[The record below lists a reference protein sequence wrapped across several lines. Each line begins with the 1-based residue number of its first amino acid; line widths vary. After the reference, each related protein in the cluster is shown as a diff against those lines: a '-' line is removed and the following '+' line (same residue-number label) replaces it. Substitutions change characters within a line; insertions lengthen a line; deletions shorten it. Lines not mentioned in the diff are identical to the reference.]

1 MKKILSTLALAALL
15 AGCSSA
21 PAATE
26 STPSTAAPA
35 ATGETTSEVSEA
47 AALPAPRDT
56 SKMYTPGEGEEET
69 NCTEN
74 TYSTACSSIDQTN
87 LVDYLGRDDVMYIDL
102 RDYSDY
108 SKKHLRNFECVP
120 YFALIYNTE
129 PSYQLY
135 SGDLSAPVATYEESD
150 DLLEEFFPKDK
161 TIFLMCQSGG
171 RVSQLMQILE
181 AKGYDMSKIYN
192 VGGMGQYT
200 DAAFDDYTVDSAEVV
215 VDATYSF
222 EGLTPVTE

>member
-26 STPSTAAPA
+26 TTPAAETPA
-35 ATGETTSEVSEA
+35 ATETTAEVSEA

-56 SKMYTPGEGEEET
+56 SKMYTPGEGEEEV

-87 LVDYLGRDDVMYIDL
+87 LTEYLGRDDVLYIDL

-108 SKKHLRNFECVP
+108 AKKHLRNFECIP
-120 YFALIYNTE
+120 YFALVYNTE

-135 SGDLSAPVATYEESD
+135 SGELTAPVATYEESD
-150 DLLEEFFPKDK
+150 DLLEEFFPKDT
-161 TIFLMCQSGG
+161 TIFFMCQSGG

-200 DAAFDDYTVDSAEVV
+200 DKAFDEWTVDSAEVV

-222 EGLTPVTE
+222 EGLTPVAE